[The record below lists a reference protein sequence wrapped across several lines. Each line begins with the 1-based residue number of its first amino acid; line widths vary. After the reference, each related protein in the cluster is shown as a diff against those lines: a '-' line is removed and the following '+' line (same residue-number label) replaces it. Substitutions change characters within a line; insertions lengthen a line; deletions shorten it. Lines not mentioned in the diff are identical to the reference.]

1 MGMLSKPLCRA
12 TVLECLKKH
21 PNGITVTELMRKE
34 PDLSFDMYTPQTVV
48 QTLRGLISWGEA
60 KREEKVLNPKTKFVL
75 IGTTAD
81 GKQLRGRTRIERYCR
96 FNKEETVTVK
106 WTPIEVGEKQILYSA
121 V

>member
-1 MGMLSKPLCRA
+1 MGILSQSLYCD

-21 PNGITVTELMRKE
+21 PNGITITELMRIE
-34 PDLSFDMYTPQTVV
+34 SDLSFDKYTPQKVLQV
-48 QTLRGLISWGEA
+48 LRALRTDGRVN
-60 KREEKVLNPKTKFVL
+60 REEKVINPQTRFVL

-121 V
+121 I

>member
-34 PDLSFDMYTPQTVV
+34 PDLSFDIYTPQTVV
-48 QTLRGLISWGEA
+48 RTLRNLLLWGQI
-60 KREEKVLNPKTKFVL
+60 KREEKVIDPKIRFILV
-75 IGTTAD
+75 GTTPS
-81 GKQLRGRTRIERYCR
+81 GKTLKGRTKIERYCR
-96 FNKEETVTVK
+96 FNQHETVTVK
-106 WTPIEVGEKQILYSA
+106 WTPIEVGEKQVLYSA

>member
-34 PDLSFDMYTPQTVV
+34 PNLSFDIYTPQTVV
-48 QTLRGLISWGEA
+48 QTLRSMILWGDA
-60 KREEKVLNPKTKFVL
+60 KREEKVINPKKKFILV
-75 IGTTAD
+75 GTTAD
-81 GKQLRGRTRIERYCR
+81 GKQLRGRTKIERYCR